1 MKLLLNFLPM
11 VLLYLLVAYTPEVAR
26 FSHTILGKLC
36 AVALIVFYTVID
48 KFAGLA
54 VCAIVIFY
62 YQTDYVETFAP
73 FLKEGFDDGNKDEDD
88 KDGNENGNENGNED
102 VGNEGFEDDNED
114 NEDKEE
120 DSKFEGFDQRELI
133 SLDAAYPLGS
143 TAKISYDKNIEQFR
157 QTHCSKGHLMH
168 KGQIVKPEMSE
179 HIYPEITQDSFHKC
193 NICDPTCNFDFNV
206 VSIEHDIIKPKSS
219 HE

>member
-36 AVALIVFYTVID
+36 AIALIVFYTVID

-62 YQTDYVETFAP
+62 YQTDYVERFSP
-73 FLKEGFDDGNKDEDD
+73 FLKEGFEQEEKEDED
-88 KDGNENGNENGNED
+88 KED
-102 VGNEGFEDDNED
+102 TGSEGFEDDNED
-114 NEDKEE
+114 KEDKEDNE
-120 DSKFEGFDQRELI
+120 DTKFEGFDQRELI
-133 SLDAAYPLGS
+133 ALDAAYPLGP